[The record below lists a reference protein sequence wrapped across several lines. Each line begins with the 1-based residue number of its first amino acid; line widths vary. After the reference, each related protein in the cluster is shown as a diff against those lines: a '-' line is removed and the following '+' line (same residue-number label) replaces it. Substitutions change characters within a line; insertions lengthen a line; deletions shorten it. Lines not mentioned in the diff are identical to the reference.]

1 MGSSP
6 LTRGKPRRASPTA
19 SCTGLIP
26 AHAGKTCRRLR
37 SSPHGRAHPR
47 SRGENASV
55 SHRYCVARGSSPL
68 TRGKHAV
75 LVRSWR
81 RTGLIPAHAGKT
93 EEFNQALLQLGAH
106 PRSRGENG
114 RAERTR
120 TRDSGSSPLT
130 RGKRRIAL
138 LDELAAGLIP
148 AHAGKTRLSPRPTQP
163 KRAHPRSRGENAK
176 PMGFAAIAAGSSPLT
191 RGKPACTIRRGQCI
205 GLIPA
210 HAGKTVRPWLYRRR
224 DRAHPRS
231 RGENRVAS
239 RSDSFCAGSSP
250 LTRGKL
256 LRIICPV
263 LGQGLIPAHAGK
275 TCDARASAILPRA
288 HPRSRGENAQLFVP
302 YVNDGGSSP
311 LTRGKRAAQRSR
323 PASTG
328 LIPAHAGKTRNGFGR
343 AVVTGAH
350 PRSRGENTS
359 SKPRLSKASGSSPL
373 TRGKRE
379 RPCQRR
385 TTGGLIPAHA
395 GKTGLIDGRADVGSA
410 HPRSRGENFRSAGS
424 PPPDSGGSSPLTR
437 GKRDDLRDRLRRFR
451 LIPAHAGKTSSLS
464 ASRSSPW
471 AHPRSRGENQV
482 RAGRDGRLSG
492 SSPLT
497 RGKRSS
503 SAP

>member
-1 MGSSP
+1 M
-6 LTRGKPRRASPTA
+6 
-19 SCTGLIP
+19 
-26 AHAGKTCRRLR
+26 
-37 SSPHGRAHPR
+37 
-47 SRGENASV
+47 
-55 SHRYCVARGSSPL
+55 
-68 TRGKHAV
+68 
-75 LVRSWR
+75 
-81 RTGLIPAHAGKT
+81 
-93 EEFNQALLQLGAH
+93 
-106 PRSRGENG
+106 
-114 RAERTR
+114 
-120 TRDSGSSPLT
+120 D
-130 RGKRRIAL
+130 
-138 LDELAAGLIP
+138 GLIP
-148 AHAGKTRLSPRPTQP
+148 AHAGKTRLSPTGTASRGAHPRSRGENLRAGLDPGGEPGSSPLTRGKRKNSTRRSCSSGLIP
-163 KRAHPRSRGENAK
+163 AHAGKTGERSERGREIRAHPRSRGENGAS
-176 PMGFAAIAAGSSPLT
+176 PYSMSSPQGSSPLT

-424 PPPDSGGSSPLTR
+424 PPRTRGAHPRSRGENVTISATASVVSGSSPLTR
-437 GKRDDLRDRLRRFR
+437 GKLRVFPPVGRVRGLIPAHAGKTRCARGVTVACRAHPRSRGENAVHLRPDHRRER
-451 LIPAHAGKTSSLS
+451 LIPAHAGKTSGSQTR
-464 ASRSSPW
+464 ASGWR
-471 AHPRSRGENQV
+471 AHPRSRGENQTPVV
-482 RAGRDGRLSG
+482 RVLQDIG

-497 RGKRSS
+497 RGKHAA
-503 SAP
+503 APA